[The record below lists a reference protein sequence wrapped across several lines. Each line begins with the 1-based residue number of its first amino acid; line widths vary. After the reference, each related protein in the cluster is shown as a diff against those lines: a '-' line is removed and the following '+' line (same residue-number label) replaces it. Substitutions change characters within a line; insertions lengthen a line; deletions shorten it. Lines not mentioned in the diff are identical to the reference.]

1 MHRGLFR
8 KIFTLAATV
17 GVSLAALSTGQ
28 AALGL
33 APTPAGGDTACQEG
47 LTTVEVKPPAGV
59 TVTDDHVNILL
70 PPGYCAGAAAGLR
83 YPVLYLLHGAGDT
96 YASWAAKTDLVAF
109 SQSLPDPPIIV
120 MPDAGHDA
128 QAGWYSNWNDGE
140 YQWETFHISVLQ
152 GYVNSTYSTLPDD
165 IGIAGLSMGGFGALS
180 YAARHPGAGRRPGMF
195 KVAASFSGAVD
206 MLYGAPATGVIF
218 TELHSQYGTPDDSV
232 WGNQATHESMW
243 AAHNPA
249 SLAANLKGTK
259 ILLACGTGTPRGAQ
273 GDDPSNPGGYALE
286 QGVFQ
291 MNLSLVRALDRA
303 GVAHTDDFYPGGYH
317 GWPYWQ
323 ADMHWAL
330 PIIDGVLGPPRAD

>member
-1 MHRGLFR
+1 MSFAGLF
-8 KIFTLAATV
+8 A
-17 GVSLAALSTGQ
+17 GQ

-33 APTPAGGDTACQEG
+33 TPGPAVDATACQEG
-47 LTTVEVKPPAGV
+47 LRTVEVKPPADV
-59 TVTDDHVNILL
+59 TVTDDRVNILI
-70 PPGYCAGAAAGLR
+70 PPGYCEGAAAGFR

-96 YASWAAKTDLVAF
+96 YASWAANTDVVSF
-109 SQSLPDPPIIV
+109 SRSLPDPPIIV
-120 MPDAGHDA
+120 MPDAGRNA
-128 QAGWYSNWNDGE
+128 QAGWYSNWNDLE
-140 YQWETFHISVLQ
+140 YQWERFHISVLQ
-152 GYVNSTYSTLPDD
+152 HYVNETWRTLPDD
-165 IGIAGLSMGGFGALS
+165 IGVAGLSMGGFGALS
-180 YAARHPGAGRRPGMF
+180 YAARHRGMF

-232 WGNQATHESMW
+232 WGNQVTDEPNW

-259 ILLACGTGTPRGAQ
+259 ILLASGTGTPGGPQ
-273 GDDPSNPGGYALE
+273 GDDQSNPGVYALE
-286 QGVFQ
+286 NGVFQ
-291 MNLSLVRALDRA
+291 MNLSLVRALDLA
-303 GVAHTDDFYPGGYH
+303 GIAHTDDFYPGGYH